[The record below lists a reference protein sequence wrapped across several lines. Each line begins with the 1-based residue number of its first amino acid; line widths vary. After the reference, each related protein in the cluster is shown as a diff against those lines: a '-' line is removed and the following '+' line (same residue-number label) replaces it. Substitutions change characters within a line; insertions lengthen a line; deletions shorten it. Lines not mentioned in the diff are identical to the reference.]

1 MYAVFAKPSAAAYA
15 TPVGE
20 PEPQV
25 LPSWPLMFMLWG
37 FPIIWVMGLMQF
49 APTLLMIVMLCYLVI
64 TKRVVFYGA
73 LWVWV
78 ALIFWA
84 LIATVNLE
92 KSTDILAW
100 GLRWINIVNV
110 GVYCLYYYNAKETIT
125 PQKMISAL
133 SFLWFVIVFLGWCAV
148 LFPNFV
154 LTTPMSLIMPGSL
167 KSNELVAAYV
177 RPPLAE
183 VQQPWGAPEP
193 FNRPSAPFPYTNS
206 WGLAYALLFPVL
218 CAKWSVTSSK
228 LFKAAVLIVI
238 PLSLIPALET
248 SNRGMFIGI
257 IISAVVALGR
267 LIIMGHRKAALAG
280 ITIAISATLLF
291 IYSGALATILGRQE
305 YSDSTGGR
313 AALYA
318 STWAETLKSPWVGYG
333 TPRMEVSVGVS
344 MGTQGYI
351 WTLMFCFGFIG
362 LGLFLFY
369 LFTAI
374 FSNFGVSGFAT
385 LWLWTIPV
393 ATCAM
398 IIFYSFDII
407 QLMILMMSTAILT
420 RARVMGEVL

>member
-1 MYAVFAKPSAAAYA
+1 MYAVFAKPSAEAYA
-15 TPVGE
+15 SVDMGKVPK
-20 PEPQV
+20 V
-25 LPSWPLMFMLWG
+25 LPAWPLMTMLWG
-37 FPIIWVMGLMQF
+37 FPLIWVLGLMQF
-49 APTLLMIVMLCYLVI
+49 APTILAVIMICYMI
-64 TKRVVFYGA
+64 FKKRIIVYGA
-73 LWVWV
+73 MWVWV
-78 ALIFWA
+78 ALIVWA
-84 LIATVNLE
+84 LVATVSLT
-92 KSTDILAW
+92 KGTDYIAW
-100 GLRWINIVNV
+100 GLRWVNIVNV
-110 GVYCLYYYNAKETIT
+110 GVYCLYYFNAKETIS
-125 PQKMISAL
+125 PQKMITAL

-148 LFPNFV
+148 IFPDFV

-167 KSNELVAAYV
+167 KSNELVSAYV

-218 CAKWSVTSSK
+218 FAKWSITESRW
-228 LFKAAVLIVI
+228 FKVGLLVAV
-238 PLSLIPALET
+238 PFSLVPALET

-257 IISAVVALGR
+257 IISAVVALAR
-267 LIIMGHRKAALAG
+267 LILMGHRKAASAG
-280 ITIAISATLLF
+280 IVIAVLATLLF
-291 IYSGALATILGRQE
+291 IFSGALATILGRQQ

-333 TPRMEVSVGVS
+333 TPRMEVSIGVS

-351 WTLMFCFGFIG
+351 WNLMFCFGLVG
-362 LGLFLFY
+362 LALFLVY

-374 FSNFGVSGFAT
+374 FSNFSVSGFAT

-420 RARVMGEVL
+420 RARLMGEVL

>member
-1 MYAVFAKPSAAAYA
+1 MYAITAKPSASSYA
-15 TPVGE
+15 QLAPATAHR
-20 PEPQV
+20 V
-25 LPSWPLMFMLWG
+25 LPAWPLMSMLWG
-37 FPIIWVMGLMQF
+37 FPIIWVLGLMQF
-49 APTLLMIVMLCYLVI
+49 APTILSAVMICYMI
-64 TKRVVFYGA
+64 FRKKIVVYGTLWIWGA
-73 LWVWV
+73 LIV
-78 ALIFWA
+78 WA
-84 LIATVNLE
+84 LVATVSL
-92 KSTDILAW
+92 SFGTDLIAW

-110 GVYCLYYYNAKETIT
+110 GVYCLYYYNAKETIR
-125 PQKMISAL
+125 PEAMINGLA
-133 SFLWFVIVFLGWCAV
+133 FLWFFIVFLGWCAV
-148 LFPNFV
+148 FFPNFV
-154 LTTPMSLIMPGSL
+154 LTTPMSLVMPGSL

-206 WGLAYALLFPVL
+206 WGLAYALLFPLL
-218 CAKWSVTSSK
+218 CAKWSITESK
-228 LFKAAVLIVI
+228 LFKAGLLVMIL
-238 PLSLIPALET
+238 LSLIPALET

-257 IISAVVALGR
+257 IISAVVALAR
-267 LIIMGHRKAALAG
+267 LILMGHRKAALTG
-280 ITIAISATLLF
+280 IAIAVIASLLF
-291 IYSGALATILGRQE
+291 IFSGALATILGRQE

-318 STWAETLKSPWVGYG
+318 ATWAETLKSPWVGYG

-351 WTLMFCFGFIG
+351 WTLMFCFGLVGLALFIC
-362 LGLFLFY
+362 Y
-369 LFTAI
+369 LLAAI

-393 ATCAM
+393 AGCAM

-407 QLMILMMSTAILT
+407 QLMILMMSTSILT